1 MKRFAEHWE
10 RRLSRLAMRYSDG
23 GAQSS
28 AEGTEPANAGTES
41 TGGTDAGAGA
51 AQPASKTDPEA
62 KTYTEAELEAARQQ
76 AVEAYKQHLEEAKDY
91 EKMTPEEKVAYLEKQ
106 REEDR
111 IARYATEKLS
121 AQNLPVELLP
131 FVQGP
136 DEAGTDERLKTFK
149 AAYDKAVQAGVEA
162 RFKLNGYIP
171 RGSAASASERSE
183 QKQARPRGVSMK

>member
-10 RRLSRLAMRYSDG
+10 RRLLRLAMRYSDG

-28 AEGTEPANAGTES
+28 AEGAES
-41 TGGTDAGAGA
+41 EAGGTKSAGGSDAEAGAT
-51 AQPASKTDPEA
+51 QSTSKAESEA

-121 AQNLPVELLP
+121 VQNLPVELLP

-171 RGSAASASERSE
+171 RGTAASASDRGE